1 MDNQANAGADLDK
14 LEAFSDAEL
23 NEMEAVACA
32 APAIWYG
39 TYQII
44 DGISD
49 EKAVELIEACSP
61 DAIRTLIAQARR
73 ALPRVTEQAIPMGAI
88 SKTLAD
94 AMAVA
99 IENGA
104 NSISMPDEYVAVAHF
119 VAYPEQY
126 RTRQAAPE
134 APTEPEHG
142 LYVAY
147 GDDAAVDLFANAMK
161 AKMAASRAKGRSGW
175 HAPEDCPT
183 ERLQGMLIEHL
194 AKGDPVDIGNF
205 AMMLWN
211 RGERVAAPE
220 APAWDVIA
228 LAVDEAEKNGL
239 NYVTTD
245 LLRKLLVRTR
255 AAPATQQAG
264 AGDERPACDMP
275 PDVHQNCGSPNCA
288 MRDYGPGD
296 ACKRRATPAAT
307 TASASGEVLTEYLKE
322 NFALGQAEAEFHSAY
337 IIANKVRATA
347 PSQEAAPAVW
357 YVANGNRVERAHGGL
372 LAQTYLPAEAVFVA
386 NALNGFYHAT
396 PANRHAQQGA
406 TQAPLSGDAAEL
418 VERMRDQADCVSKM
432 TGSLLLDAAMM
443 IEYLF
448 KKSRAA
454 QAAHAGADTERL
466 DWLLANTNMNI
477 GFTSTGWAVWDIVT
491 GQTFAMKHKTARDA
505 VDEARAAI
513 ASITAQGE
521 KK

>member
-307 TASASGEVLTEYLKE
+307 TASATCPCPCPNVDLQNHDDGTASCVGTCPSEATTASDPIPHHYACPQRGHNPLCAGCEAECKATRASASGER
-322 NFALGQAEAEFHSAY
+322 NQCDGCAQGLGMNDWGNH
-337 IIANKVRATA
+337 VD
-347 PSQEAAPAVW
+347 AAGRPFMSCTK
-357 YVANGNRVERAHGGL
+357 GR
-372 LAQTYLPAEAVFVA
+372 
-386 NALNGFYHAT
+386 YHA
-396 PANRHAQQGA
+396 AMSAA
-406 TQAPLSGDAAEL
+406 TNLEP
-418 VERMRDQADCVSKM
+418 K
-432 TGSLLLDAAMM
+432 
-443 IEYLF
+443 
-448 KKSRAA
+448 
-454 QAAHAGADTERL
+454 
-466 DWLLANTNMNI
+466 
-477 GFTSTGWAVWDIVT
+477 
-491 GQTFAMKHKTARDA
+491 
-505 VDEARAAI
+505 
-513 ASITAQGE
+513 
-521 KK
+521 